1 MGLLI
6 FTRITNIKDL
16 PNKIILLVKIKDQ
29 ERTMRAQPMGIWCI
43 LRIYNSLES
52 K

>member
-1 MGLLI
+1 MSLLV

-16 PNKIILLVKIKDQ
+16 PNEIIKAQGKAMRDQ
-29 ERTMRAQPMGIWCI
+29 PIGIWCI
-43 LRIYNSLES
+43 LKTYHSLES